1 MSHHIK
7 TELLA
12 PAGNAEGF
20 YGAMHAGADAVYLAG
35 SRFGARA
42 YAENFTTQELVR
54 CIRYAHLLGRKVY
67 LTVNT
72 LLKEDEFAGLDE
84 YLYPFCEAGLDA
96 VIVQDL
102 GVLRFIREHFP
113 NCKLHA
119 STQMTLCGSW
129 GASLLQSMGVSR
141 IVPARELSLKE
152 LIVLK
157 QNTGLEI
164 EAFIHGAMCYCYS
177 GQCLFSSILGGRSG
191 NRGRCAQPC
200 RLPYSVIAD
209 GVKSKNCYPLS
220 LKDMCTI
227 EHIPRLIEARI
238 DSFKI
243 EGRMKRP
250 EYAAGATA
258 LYRKYIDRYYE
269 LREKRGPEAA
279 EVYRVEKTDWKCL
292 TSLYIRSSVQDGY
305 YFKHNGRDMITLD
318 SPAYSGNDEAV
329 LSEIRDRHLAEPL
342 KLPVRMKAVFQTGRP
357 AELTMLW
364 KEVSVTVRSDV
375 VQRAQHHPVTEENIR
390 KQLIRLGD
398 SVFHAETLEM
408 DISQDCFYPLKE
420 INALRRRAVAE
431 LEERILLENGYGKAD
446 VCRKEDL
453 SENEVFRNR
462 KSVRHPEKD
471 SHEKGFVFAVR
482 TIPQLETVAEETG
495 KGMANLPVRL
505 YVDSDLLVQ
514 EWEKV
519 CRLCG
524 SVSFSGGIYA
534 ALPYVI
540 RESDRNY
547 LTELYEKV
555 QKSRLFCGF
564 LIRSMDGLGFAMQT
578 EKALPC
584 RGDAGLYVWN
594 RSALQEIGNMLEGFC
609 LPYELRAS
617 EQKTL
622 LNGLSD
628 RLPCEKIIY
637 GRIPMMITANC
648 LLKTTD
654 RCRNHR
660 AGQNEATL
668 ERQRPQTSE
677 QLVLKDRRNKDF
689 PVLVNCRHCMNIIYN
704 SVPLSL
710 YRELSGWREWVDLRM
725 DFTLES
731 PKEVRRLITSLRNNM
746 PFPEAEYTTGHEKRG
761 VE

>member
-1 MSHHIK
+1 MNNHIK
-7 TELLA
+7 AELLA

-20 YGAMHAGADAVYLAG
+20 YGAIHAGADAVYLAG
-35 SRFGARA
+35 NKFGARA
-42 YAENFTTQELVR
+42 YAENFTAEELVR
-54 CIRYAHLLGRKVY
+54 CIRYAHLLGRKIY

-72 LLKEDEFAGLDE
+72 LLKESEFAGLYE

-102 GVLRFIREHFP
+102 GVLKFIREHFP
-113 NCKLHA
+113 DCKLHA

-152 LIVLK
+152 LTVLK

-200 RLPYSVIAD
+200 RLPYSVITD

-227 EHIPRLIEARI
+227 EHIPRLTEAGI

-250 EYAAGATA
+250 EYTAGATA

-269 LREKRGPEAA
+269 LREKRGPEEAA
-279 EVYRVEKTDWKCL
+279 EIYRVEKTDWKCL

-318 SPAYSGNDEAV
+318 SPAYSGNEEAV
-329 LSEIRDRHLAEPL
+329 LAGIRERHLAESL

-357 AELTMLW
+357 AALTIQRA
-364 KEVSVTVRSDV
+364 EVSVSVSSDV
-375 VQRAQHHPVTEENIR
+375 VQRAERHSVTEENIR
-390 KQLIRLGD
+390 KQLTRLGD
-398 SVFHAETLEM
+398 SIFRAESVEI
-408 DISQDCFYPLKE
+408 DVSGDCFYPLKQ
-420 INALRRRAVAE
+420 INELRRRAVAE
-431 LEERILLENGYGKAD
+431 LEERLLSENGYGKA
-446 VCRKEDL
+446 VTCRKAEL
-453 SENEVFRNR
+453 SENKAPGNR
-462 KSVRHPEKD
+462 KGFRHPGEG
-471 SHEKGFVFAVR
+471 SPEKGFVFAVR
-482 TIPQLETVAEETG
+482 TIPQLEAVAEETG
-495 KGMANLPVRL
+495 SGMQNIPVRL
-505 YVDSDLLVQ
+505 YVDGDLLVQ
-514 EWEKV
+514 EWETV

-524 SVSFSGGIYA
+524 SASFSGGIYA
-534 ALPYVI
+534 ALPYI
-540 RESDRNY
+540 LRESDRSY
-547 LTELYEKV
+547 LTQLYEKV
-555 QKSRLFCGF
+555 QESSLFRGF
-564 LIRSMDGLGFAMQT
+564 LVRSMDGLGFVMQR
-578 EKALPC
+578 EKAIPC

-594 RSALQEIGNMLEGFC
+594 RSALREMEDMLEGFC

-617 EQKTL
+617 EQKAL
-622 LNGLSD
+622 LNGL
-628 RLPCEKIIY
+628 PCEKVVY

-654 RCRNHR
+654 RCRNHTEGPRR
-660 AGQNEATL
+660 AAS
-668 ERQRPQTSE
+668 ERQRSKSSDR
-677 QLVLKDRRNKDF
+677 LVLKDRLDKEF
-689 PVLVNCRHCMNIIYN
+689 PVLVNCHHCMNIIYN

-710 YRELSGWREWVDLRM
+710 HRELSGWRECVDLRM

-731 PKEVRRLITSLRNNM
+731 PEEVKHLITSLRSNM
-746 PFPEAEYTTGHEKRG
+746 AFPESEYTTGHEKRG